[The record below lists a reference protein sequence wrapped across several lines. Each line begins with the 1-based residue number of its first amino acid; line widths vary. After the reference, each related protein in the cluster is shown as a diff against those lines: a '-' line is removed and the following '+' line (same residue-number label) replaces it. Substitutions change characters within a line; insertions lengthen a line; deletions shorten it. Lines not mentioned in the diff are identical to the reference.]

1 MTDRR
6 KLDRDLDDLL
16 RTQGARVDLV
26 GAREI
31 FRGILATPASD
42 DESAWQQLIAPDAD
56 EHLMAALR
64 ELRQRI
70 FESFNDDGLGRRTT
84 DLARIQALRKELKSR
99 DLDGFIVPKAD
110 AHQGEFVA
118 PHAERLQWL
127 TGFSGSAGA
136 AVVMTGRKAAVFVD
150 GRYTLQV
157 KKQVDRK
164 LFEAH
169 HTADKTLIEWLSET
183 LSAGM
188 RLGFDPWLHTEA
200 ERKRLDA
207 VCQRFGAYLT
217 AQPDNA
223 VDAVWL
229 GQPPAPVSPILAHPK
244 KFAGQESA
252 KKRKKI
258 SDYLKTKG
266 LDAVVL
272 TAPDSIAWLLNIR
285 GRDVPCTPVSL
296 GFVVLHASGGVEF
309 FTNPRKMS
317 PGLEQHLGPEVVVLE
332 QEALTDEL
340 THLGGRGLKV
350 GVDLSQ
356 AAAKIPMTLQSAGAD
371 VIDTPD
377 VTALAKACKNATE
390 RDGMR
395 RAHLRDGIA
404 LVTFLSWLERE
415 APKGKITE
423 WDVGEKIDQLRTA
436 LDHHRGPSFPTI
448 AGFSANGAI
457 VHYRANKR
465 GAAKLKKGSLL
476 LVDSGGQYMDGTTD
490 VTRTVAIGKPN
501 AEMRDR
507 FTRVLKGHIALARA
521 VFPHGTSGAQLD
533 ALARKPLWDVG
544 LDYDHGTGHGVGSY
558 LNVHEGPQRISK
570 HPSNVALQP
579 GMVVSNEPGYY
590 KPKGF
595 GIRIEN
601 LVMVK
606 PIKKPKT
613 WEREMLGFE
622 TLTCAPFDLALIEP
636 KLLDADEV
644 TWVNDY
650 HAWVY
655 KSLSKDVDKQSA
667 DWLKKATRPLKK

>member
-16 RTQGARVDLV
+16 RAQRARVDLV

-31 FRGILATPASD
+31 LRGILATPAGD
-42 DESAWQQLIAPDAD
+42 DEAAWQQLIAPNAD
-56 EHLMAALR
+56 ENLMAALR

-70 FESFNDDGLGRRTT
+70 FETFNDDGLSRRST
-84 DLARIQALRKELKSR
+84 DPARIQALRKELKSR
-99 DLDGFIVPKAD
+99 DLDGFIIPKAD

-136 AVVMTGRKAAVFVD
+136 AVVMAGRKAAVFVD

-157 KKQVDRK
+157 KKQVDSK

-207 VCQRFGAYLT
+207 VCQRSGAYLI

-229 GQPPAPVSPILAHPK
+229 GQPPAPISPILAHPQ
-244 KFAGQESA
+244 KFSGQNA
-252 KKRKKI
+252 TKKRKKI
-258 SDYLKTKG
+258 SEYLKTKG

-296 GFVVLHASGGVEF
+296 GFVVLHTAGGVEF

-317 PGLEQHLGPEVVVLE
+317 PGLEEHLGPEVVVLE

-340 THLGGRGLKV
+340 MHLGGRGLKV

-356 AAAKIPMTLQSAGAD
+356 AAAKIPTTLQSAGAE

-395 RAHLRDGIA
+395 SAHLRDGIA
-404 LVTFLSWLERE
+404 LATFLSWLERE

-423 WDVGEKIDQLRTA
+423 WDVGEKIDQLRTT

-448 AGFSANGAI
+448 AGFGANGAI

-476 LVDSGGQYMDGTTD
+476 LVDSGGQFLDGTTD

-521 VFPHGTSGAQLD
+521 VFPQGTSGAQLD
-533 ALARKPLWDVG
+533 VLARKPLWDIG

-590 KPKGF
+590 KTKAF

-606 PIKKPKT
+606 SIKKPKA

-636 KLLDADEV
+636 KLLDADEM

-655 KSLSKDVDKQSA
+655 KSLSKDVDKQA
-667 DWLKKATRPLKK
+667 ATWLKKATRPLKK

>member
-16 RTQGARVDLV
+16 RAQGARVDLL

-31 FRGILATPASD
+31 LRGILATPAGD
-42 DESAWQQLIAPDAD
+42 DEAAWQQLIAPDAD
-56 EHLMAALR
+56 EDLMAALR

-70 FESFNDDGLGRRTT
+70 FETFNDDGLSRRST
-84 DLARIQALRKELKSR
+84 DPTRIQALRKELKSR
-99 DLDGFIVPKAD
+99 DLDGFIIPKAD

-136 AVVMTGRKAAVFVD
+136 AVVMAGRKAAVFVD

-157 KKQVDRK
+157 KKQVDGK

-169 HTADKTLIEWLSET
+169 HTANKTLTEWLSET
-183 LSAGM
+183 LNAGM
-188 RLGFDPWLHTEA
+188 RLGFDPWLHTET

-207 VCQRFGAYLT
+207 VCQRLGAHLI
-217 AQPDNA
+217 AQPDNPI
-223 VDAVWL
+223 DAVWL
-229 GQPPAPVSPILAHPK
+229 GQPPAPISPILAHPQ
-244 KFAGQESA
+244 KFAGQNA
-252 KKRKKI
+252 TKKRKKI
-258 SDYLKTKG
+258 SEYLKTKG

-296 GFVVLHASGGVEF
+296 GFVVLHATGGVEF

-317 PGLEQHLGPEVVVLE
+317 PGLEEHLGPEVVVLE

-395 RAHLRDGIA
+395 DAHLRDGIA
-404 LVTFLSWLERE
+404 LVMFLSWLERE

-423 WDVGEKIDQLRTA
+423 WDVGEKIDQLRTT

-448 AGFSANGAI
+448 AGFGANGAI

-476 LVDSGGQYMDGTTD
+476 LVDSGGQYLDGTTD
-490 VTRTVAIGKPN
+490 VTRTVAIG
-501 AEMRDR
+501 
-507 FTRVLKGHIALARA
+507 
-521 VFPHGTSGAQLD
+521 GAQLD

-558 LNVHEGPQRISK
+558 LNVHEGPQRVSK

-590 KPKGF
+590 KAKGF

-606 PIKKPKT
+606 AIKKPKA

-622 TLTCAPFDLALIEP
+622 TLTCAPFDLALVEP
-636 KLLDADEV
+636 KLLDAHEI
-644 TWVNDY
+644 TWINDY

-655 KSLSKDVDKQSA
+655 KSLSKGVDKQA
-667 DWLKKATRPLKK
+667 AAWLKKATRPLKR